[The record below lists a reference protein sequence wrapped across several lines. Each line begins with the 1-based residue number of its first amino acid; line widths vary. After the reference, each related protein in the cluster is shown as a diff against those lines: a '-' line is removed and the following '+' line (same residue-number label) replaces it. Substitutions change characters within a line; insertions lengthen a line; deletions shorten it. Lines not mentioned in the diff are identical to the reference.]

1 MGTRQPACIVAGAG
15 PRLGMAIAER
25 FAAEGFAAYPLS
37 RTPERLTP
45 RITELRARSLT
56 IWPLECDLADPDAID
71 IAFRHVRER
80 HGFCDVLVYNAFGA
94 GEGVEF
100 EFDAETLIDDLRVNL
115 GGALA
120 LVEKT
125 LDGMQSAGA
134 GAMLFTGCSAATST
148 LSLGMGQA
156 CLRVLVDYLVPR
168 LKQSGIRA
176 GIVTVSPSIVDDT
189 LYVRRAAQ
197 AYWDMFVTS
206 ERAYIYDVRVEC

>member
-1 MGTRQPACIVAGAG
+1 MDNASRGTRQPACVVAGAG

-37 RTPERLTP
+37 RTPERLIP
-45 RITELRARSLT
+45 RIAELRARSLT
-56 IWPLECDLADPDAID
+56 VWPISCDLADADAID
-71 IAFRHVRER
+71 TALRHIRER
-80 HGFCDVLVYNAFGA
+80 HGFCDVLVYNA
-94 GEGVEF
+94 
-100 EFDAETLIDDLRVNL
+100 VNL

-120 LVEKT
+120 LVEKM

-156 CLRVLVDYLVPR
+156 CLRVLVDYLVPK

-176 GIVTVSPSIVDDT
+176 GMVTVSPSIVDDA
-189 LYVRRAAQ
+189 LYVQRAAQ
-197 AYWDMFVTS
+197 AYWDMFITS
-206 ERAYIYDVRVEC
+206 ERAYMYDVRVEC